1 MIEDK
6 AILELTQTTLE
17 GKIKGFKIGIERI
30 KHPEIK
36 KQIEFTLNEL
46 EEVLK
51 VINEMKK

>member
-17 GKIKGFKIGIERI
+17 CKIKGFKIGIERI

-36 KQIEFTLNEL
+36 KQIEFTLKEL

-51 VINEMKK
+51 VIKDSKQ

>member
-36 KQIEFTLNEL
+36 KQIEFTLKEL

-51 VINEMKK
+51 VIKDSKQ